1 MVEISIVCLIY
12 KSRRLAEALYE
23 SVLEY
28 TPKLSSGQAEFFFI
42 ANDPTEDVVDF
53 LKSKNIPHY
62 ININEHLSDEELFGL
77 GIGTPE
83 YMRRVYQGYNLGLL
97 KAKGQKVALINS
109 DNFFSPDWLENL
121 LKYSDYKKVIS
132 STLIE
137 PGQENFGVFPFAIE
151 NNFGHTLDDFSDD
164 KFQQFAKKIS
174 KTGYSS
180 GGAYMPCLLYKDV
193 AILAGL
199 YPEGNIAGKSFDV
212 VTRFGDEYFY
222 DRLKEFGVEHIT
234 AKDSIV
240 YHLKEGE
247 KSEENDKNILYK
259 AKINKPT
266 RFNNRLVVHPANL
279 LTYVTPEVKH
289 QQVIDELGR
298 KATVL
303 IINPENEDEVL
314 GHLKTVD
321 NFNFKNIDVVL
332 ISDNKSIIKQIKNK
346 VKTVYSKDKTDRA
359 LYDVFHNMYGEH
371 LLVINKLCEY
381 EKDLFDEVI
390 DRNVIYYFGHE
401 LHDDEIINDYM
412 GHFLIPKNILYNNI
426 PSYLEYLLKVDKVKV
441 NFGKWTVAAISN
453 AKFVLPELQEPTP
466 RRRNVAYRAARVLKH
481 RGARG
486 FIRAVK
492 NKVTK
497 K

>member
-1 MVEISIVCLIY
+1 
-12 KSRRLAEALYE
+12 
-23 SVLEY
+23 
-28 TPKLSSGQAEFFFI
+28 
-42 ANDPTEDVVDF
+42 
-53 LKSKNIPHY
+53 
-62 ININEHLSDEELFGL
+62 
-77 GIGTPE
+77 
-83 YMRRVYQGYNLGLL
+83 
-97 KAKGQKVALINS
+97 
-109 DNFFSPDWLENL
+109 
-121 LKYSDYKKVIS
+121 
-132 STLIE
+132 
-137 PGQENFGVFPFAIE
+137 
-151 NNFGHTLDDFSDD
+151 
-164 KFQQFAKKIS
+164 
-174 KTGYSS
+174 
-180 GGAYMPCLLYKDV
+180 
-193 AILAGL
+193 
-199 YPEGNIAGKSFDV
+199 
-212 VTRFGDEYFY
+212 
-222 DRLKEFGVEHIT
+222 
-234 AKDSIV
+234 
-240 YHLKEGE
+240 
-247 KSEENDKNILYK
+247 
-259 AKINKPT
+259 
-266 RFNNRLVVHPANL
+266 
-279 LTYVTPEVKH
+279 
-289 QQVIDELGR
+289 
-298 KATVL
+298 
-303 IINPENEDEVL
+303 
-314 GHLKTVD
+314 
-321 NFNFKNIDVVL
+321 VVL